1 MRDGAPIQACRLRSG
16 NACRLRYLYLGWP
29 AEAKEEEQRQTSL
42 VRAYAAKQG
51 EMGHHPGRAHS

>member
-1 MRDGAPIQACRLRSG
+1 MWDGAPIQPCRLRSG
-16 NACRLRYLYLGWP
+16 NAGRLRYVGLP